1 MSMFLFLFRVSAKT
15 ILSRFLGFLKKNE
28 SWDPWIHFPR
38 KWRHS
43 PIGNLKFP
51 HLLWHWDDHP
61 IKLLHLDDFSCVV
74 TSVSKFK
81 LQIIHAMKYFSRCV
95 RWSYT
100 HHLYSELQQA
110 GIFFSPHSL
119 LQNLSTFS
127 DRYVRTSEAASRQ
140 GYLLQR
146 QLYFKETSS
155 SCTWLW
161 KALSREIWWR
171 LSPSRGK
178 NYAQKSRYHLLQK
191 HYIYSDNVVG

>member
-1 MSMFLFLFRVSAKT
+1 MLYCLTFLHARQSLGFPEKYWAISTQYCYYFEFENLEVTCLVTSVWTIRWKLYVMSMFLFLFRVSAKT

-81 LQIIHAMKYFSRCV
+81 LQIIHAMKYLSRCV
-95 RWSYT
+95 RCSYT
-100 HHLYSELQQA
+100 RHLYSEL
-110 GIFFSPHSL
+110 
-119 LQNLSTFS
+119 
-127 DRYVRTSEAASRQ
+127 
-140 GYLLQR
+140 
-146 QLYFKETSS
+146 
-155 SCTWLW
+155 
-161 KALSREIWWR
+161 
-171 LSPSRGK
+171 
-178 NYAQKSRYHLLQK
+178 
-191 HYIYSDNVVG
+191 